1 MRLFCARCET
11 THKFTTGQIERIIYV
26 LLGETVNCRVAGG
39 SDPPDPFAKE
49 DCLHDVLEMADPELG
64 GYGAEVDVLVES
76 RRRGRP
82 AW

>member
-26 LLGETVNCRVAGG
+26 LQGEMVNCRVEGRSG
-39 SDPPDPFAKE
+39 PPDPFAKE

-64 GYGAEVDVLVES
+64 RYGEDVRVLVES
-76 RRRGRP
+76 RQNCRRV
-82 AW
+82 W